1 MDYDIDRKNP
11 IPYYYQIQKQI
22 IAAIENSELKPD
34 EFIPSE
40 RELSDRFN
48 VSRITTR
55 KALDNLTIE
64 GYIKKIKGKGA
75 VVAKPRIEEQLF
87 NRLIGTFQDL
97 KDKGFDIKNEI
108 LGFEILKAEK
118 NIIKELNLSESEEV
132 FKFERLRYIDEEPY
146 HFSRTFIPKKIC
158 PNFDPKFLINNS
170 LIQVMENKYNLKIY
184 KVKRILQ
191 ANIATVEDSKLFKI
205 KIGSP
210 ILTFFNTAYIKD
222 GTPIEYT
229 LNKIRGDMSKF
240 EIEISLEKVEDM
252 SHIINKSN

>member
-1 MDYDIDRKNP
+1 MDYNIDRKKP
-11 IPYYYQIQKQI
+11 IPYYYQIQQQI
-22 IAAIENSELKPD
+22 IAAIENSEWKPD

-40 RELSDRFN
+40 RELSDKFK

-55 KALDNLTIE
+55 KALDNLMIE

-97 KDKGFDIKNEI
+97 KDKGYEIKNEI
-108 LGFEILKAEK
+108 LSFEVLKTEK
-118 NIIKELNLSESEEV
+118 NITKELNLSENEEV
-132 FKFERLRYIDEEPY
+132 FRFERLRYIDEEPY

-158 PNFDPKFLINNS
+158 PNFDPKFLVDNS
-170 LIQVMENKYNLKIY
+170 LIQVLENKYDLKIY
-184 KVKRILQ
+184 KLKRVLQ
-191 ANIATVEDSKLFKI
+191 ANVATVEDSKLFKI

-210 ILTFFNTAYIKD
+210 ILTFFNTAFIKD
-222 GTPIEYT
+222 GTAIEYT

-252 SHIINKSN
+252 FHIINKNK

>member
-1 MDYDIDRKNP
+1 MDYNIDRKNP
-11 IPYYYQIQKQI
+11 IPYYYQIQQQI
-22 IAAIENSELKPD
+22 IAAIENSEWKPD

-40 RELSDRFN
+40 RELSDKFK

-55 KALDNLTIE
+55 KALDNLMIE

-108 LGFEILKAEK
+108 LSFGILKAEK
-118 NIIKELNLSESEEV
+118 NITKELNLSENEEV
-132 FKFERLRYIDEEPY
+132 FRFERLRYIDKEPY
-146 HFSRTFIPKKIC
+146 HFSKTFIPKKIC

-170 LIQVMENKYNLKIY
+170 LIQVMENKYDLKIY

-191 ANIATVEDSKLFKI
+191 ANVATVEDSKLFKI

-222 GTPIEYT
+222 GTAIEYT

-252 SHIINKSN
+252 SHIINKNN

>member
-1 MDYDIDRKNP
+1 MDYNIDRKKP
-11 IPYYYQIQKQI
+11 IPYYYQIQQQI
-22 IAAIENSELKPD
+22 VDAIEKSEWNAD

-40 RELSDRFN
+40 RELSDKFK

-55 KALDNLTIE
+55 KALDNLMIE

-97 KDKGFDIKNEI
+97 EDKGFDIKNEI
-108 LGFEILKAEK
+108 LSFEIIKAEK
-118 NIIKELNLSESEEV
+118 NIIKELNLNENEEV
-132 FKFERLRYIDEEPY
+132 FRFERLRYIDKVPY
-146 HFSRTFIPKKIC
+146 HFSRTFISKKIC
-158 PNFDPKFLINNS
+158 PNFDPKFLIDNS
-170 LIQVMENKYNLKIY
+170 FIQVLENNYGLKIY

-191 ANIATVEDSKLFKI
+191 ANVATVEDSKLFKI

-210 ILTFFNTAYIKD
+210 ILTFFNTSFIKN
-222 GTPIEYT
+222 GAAIEYA

-240 EIEISLEKVEDM
+240 EIEISLEKVEDI
-252 SHIINKSN
+252 SHIINKNN